1 MNSRIATALASG
13 LAAVA
18 LIATISAVTLQPP
31 APSQDFGV
39 APGIA
44 AGPDTVPPV
53 TASLIAGPIPIQ
65 SSDPKAQ
72 ASQVEVSPDR
82 IVIPA
87 VGIDMP
93 VVPKGL
99 APDGSM
105 ALPDASAT
113 AAWYR
118 HGGAPGDRDSA
129 ALIAAHVA
137 TDVDGVG
144 PFSLLPGVHQGDSV
158 TVTLSDGTE
167 QPFTV
172 VKLERIS
179 KQTVDYGAITANS
192 PGMLI
197 LVTCGGAWD
206 ARNRHYEDNV
216 IVWAVSALA
225 P

>member
-1 MNSRIATALASG
+1 MKSRIATALAAG
-13 LAAVA
+13 LVAVA
-18 LIATISAVTLQPP
+18 LIATISAVTLQPSAASP
-31 APSQDFGV
+31 DFGA

-44 AGPDTVPPV
+44 AGPADIVPPV
-53 TASLIAGPIPIQ
+53 SASLIAGAIPIQ
-65 SSDPKAQ
+65 SSDPKAM
-72 ASQVEVSPDR
+72 AAQVEAVPER
-82 IVIPA
+82 IVVPA

-93 VVPKGL
+93 VVAKGL

-105 ALPDASAT
+105 ALPDISAA

-118 HGGAPGDRDSA
+118 HGGTPGDRGDA

-144 PFSLLPGVHQGDSV
+144 PFSLLPGVRQGDAV

-172 VKLERIS
+172 VRLERIS
-179 KQTVDYGAITANS
+179 KQTVDYDAITAES

-197 LVTCGGAWD
+197 LVTCGGDWD
-206 ARNRHYEDNV
+206 PQNRRYEDNV
-216 IVWAVSALA
+216 IVWASSLV